1 MNIYTLIHSMGKGD
15 KRHFSLYSQSQKAN
29 SKKYV
34 KLYDLILKQNHFDE
48 KQLKKEIGSAYYP
61 QLKYELTHHI
71 LESLRR
77 KHHKTDKSST
87 LLCIDYAHV
96 LLNNGL
102 WKDALKQLNKVFDT
116 DHPIKSNSAF
126 LAFSDTSYIKSR
138 YSSNEVL
145 KETIQSWDKRKKELI
160 NLFDIETAYDKLYM
174 QITLINQE
182 MESVRKPSDK
192 TRLKKFLKEPY
203 LKESKYSSSK
213 YAELNFHY
221 CHGLASYLLG
231 EYSLSQSHMGSVKNI
246 LDAEY
251 SLRLNREDLY
261 LRVMANL
268 SLCALQNNNITEA
281 DGYRLELIKYDSL
294 YTGNNSYKNYL
305 ADLLELMICNAS
317 DKYNKAIKIIS
328 TQLSSSIKSK
338 PQYRLTQEYTYQI
351 FQTVASYM
359 ELGLFKEAK
368 KTILSFITENKQ
380 SSKKDAYSYA
390 RIVYLILLIE
400 ENNNDLLDFEL
411 RSVNRYLKLSDQ
423 LFLFEKIFLNF
434 TNKLIRNKS
443 NSTSS
448 IYNKLYLEIKDLKKN
463 PFERNALVYFAFD
476 TWAKKKRT

>member
-15 KRHFSLYSQSQKAN
+15 KRHFSLYAQSQKTK

-34 KLYDLILKQNHFDE
+34 KLYNLILKQSQFDE
-48 KQLKKEIGSAYYP
+48 KLLKTEIGSAYYP
-61 QLKYELTHHI
+61 QLKYELSHHI

-116 DHPIKSNSAF
+116 HRPINSNTAF

-138 YSSNEVL
+138 SSSNEVL
-145 KETIQSWDKRKKELI
+145 KETIQSWDQRKQELI
-160 NLFDIETAYDKLYM
+160 ELFDIETAYDKLYM
-174 QITLINQE
+174 KITLINQE
-182 MESVRKPSDK
+182 MESIRKPSDQK
-192 TRLKKFLKEPY
+192 RLKKFLDEPY
-203 LKESKYSSSK
+203 LQALRHSNSK

-221 CHGLASYLLG
+221 CQGLARYLLG
-231 EYSLSQSHMGSVKNI
+231 EYSVSQGHMGSVKSI

-261 LRVMANL
+261 LRVLANL
-268 SLCALQNNNITEA
+268 SLCALQNNNVSQA
-281 DGYRLELIKYDSL
+281 DEYRLELTNYNSL

-317 DKYNKAIKIIS
+317 NKYNEAMKVIS
-328 TQLSSSIKSK
+328 TQLSSSFKSK
-338 PQYRLTQEYTYQI
+338 PQYRLTQEYTYQV
-351 FQTVASYM
+351 FHTVTTYL

-368 KTILSFITENKQ
+368 KIILSFITENKQ

-434 TNKLIRNKS
+434 TNKLIRNRRDA
-443 NSTSS
+443 TSS
-448 IYNKLYLEIKDLKKN
+448 IYNKLYLEIEELKKN

-476 TWAKKKRT
+476 TWAKKKSA

>member
-1 MNIYTLIHSMGKGD
+1 MGKGD

>member
-1 MNIYTLIHSMGKGD
+1 
-15 KRHFSLYSQSQKAN
+15 
-29 SKKYV
+29 
-34 KLYDLILKQNHFDE
+34 
-48 KQLKKEIGSAYYP
+48 
-61 QLKYELTHHI
+61 
-71 LESLRR
+71 
-77 KHHKTDKSST
+77 
-87 LLCIDYAHV
+87 
-96 LLNNGL
+96 
-102 WKDALKQLNKVFDT
+102 
-116 DHPIKSNSAF
+116 
-126 LAFSDTSYIKSR
+126 
-138 YSSNEVL
+138 
-145 KETIQSWDKRKKELI
+145 
-160 NLFDIETAYDKLYM
+160 
-174 QITLINQE
+174 
-182 MESVRKPSDK
+182 
-192 TRLKKFLKEPY
+192 
-203 LKESKYSSSK
+203 
-213 YAELNFHY
+213 
-221 CHGLASYLLG
+221 
-231 EYSLSQSHMGSVKNI
+231 
-246 LDAEY
+246 
-251 SLRLNREDLY
+251 
-261 LRVMANL
+261 MANL